1 MITRDNATAR
11 PDLKAAVI
19 EHMGQEDQFIGV
31 NAFPVFDTE
40 KKAATFPKVTRESI
54 MRTSDTRRAVRSE
67 YNRDGFEVEEGSFS
81 CEENGTEQPL
91 DDGERSLYKDQ
102 FSPELVAV
110 KIATNRVLMNQ
121 EIRIKNIV
129 QNASTFAGS
138 DLYTD
143 VSSSAPFDT
152 AASDVMLAVRNAKS
166 KVRANSGVPANA
178 LILNET
184 AREWLKS
191 NTGIKD
197 AIKYVKELTDE
208 ELNKALAS
216 LFGLKYVLVAGAM
229 YNSAKEGQT
238 FSGAYIWSSLYATVC
253 RIAADAIDLSQPG
266 LGRTFNWV
274 SDAAENV
281 IVEEYRE
288 EKIRSDVFRVRQY
301 TDEVLIDPYFG
312 HLLKID
318 S

>member
-19 EHMGQEDQFIGV
+19 EHMGQEDQFVGV
-31 NAFPVFDTE
+31 KAFPVFDTE
-40 KKAATFPKVTRESI
+40 KKAGTFPKVTRESI
-54 MRTSDTRRAVRSE
+54 MRTTDTKRSVRSG
-67 YNRDGFEVEEGSFS
+67 YNRDGFDVEEGTFA

-91 DDGERSLYKDQ
+91 DDGERALYKDQ
-102 FSPELVAV
+102 FNAELVAT
-110 KIATNRVLMNQ
+110 KIATNRILMNQ
-121 EIRIKNIV
+121 EIRIKTIL
-129 QNASTFAGS
+129 QNTSTFTGS

-152 AASDVMLAVRNAKS
+152 AASDVLGAVRAGKA

-178 LILNET
+178 LIISET
-184 AREWLKS
+184 VREWLKS

-197 AIKYVKELTDE
+197 SIKYVKELTDQ
-208 ELNKALAS
+208 ELNNALAT
-216 LFGLKYVLVAGAM
+216 LFGLKYVLVGGSM

-238 FSGAYIWSSLYATVC
+238 FSGSYIWSSLYAMIC
-253 RIAADAIDLSQPG
+253 RVADDPLDLSQPG
-266 LGRTFNWV
+266 IGRTFNWI
-274 SDAAENV
+274 SDASENV
-281 IVEEYRE
+281 IVEEYRDE
-288 EKIRSDVFRVRQY
+288 TIRSDVYRVRQY
-301 TDEVLIDPYFG
+301 TDEILVDAYFG